1 MSFKMR
7 LIPVAIMV
15 VLLVASCAKQGYPSG
30 GPKDV
35 TPPAVVAMNPPDRI
49 LNFTQKEFFIEFDE
63 YVTVKDAENNILVSP
78 PMKTKPEYTSKGHGI
93 RVRLRDTLLPSST
106 YLFQFKSAIVDFTEG
121 NPLPSLEYVF
131 STGDEIDSLSIM
143 GSVHDAVTDEPRK
156 EVLTVMAYSVT
167 DNTVSDSLAM
177 SEQPTYITRT
187 NADGSFALNHIKPGH
202 YHIVALEDVDKNMRL
217 AATELMAF
225 VDSLVPAR
233 LPTDSVPVAM
243 RVSSTETQRQRIT
256 KSGFVAK
263 GHIQIVTAAPMLA
276 PKVEIDSAMWRLN
289 AKRDTLNI
297 WSYNELCDSA
307 RVVLSDTS
315 GLADTLNL
323 RFRERQSRR
332 NMSQKQQQNKN
343 FIHASKSG
351 AFPYFDTLRLRFD
364 TPVSRLHNADSAVT
378 ILNLSDSTKSVL
390 GLTLR
395 PDSLGATIGFVPQ
408 QGTSYDITVSP
419 RTVADLYGHWNDT
432 LNFKIQTSKAEDY
445 GKIIVKF
452 SADAPRF
459 GTDFVVQL
467 LDDKKNVVTEKRVA
481 ASETVTFNHLN
492 PAKYGLRAIV
502 DRNANG
508 KWDAGDYLQR
518 RQPEEVIYFEKQ
530 LELRAN
536 WDMEERF
543 EL

>member
-7 LIPVAIMV
+7 LLPVAIMV

-35 TPPAVVAMNPPDRI
+35 TPPAVVAMTPPDRT

-106 YLFQFKSAIVDFTEG
+106 YLFQFKGAIVDFTEG

-167 DNTVSDSLAM
+167 DNTVSDALAM

-187 NADGSFALNHIKPGH
+187 NADGSFALNHIRPGH
-202 YHIVALEDVDKNMRL
+202 YHLVALEDVDKNMRL

-332 NMSQKQQQNKN
+332 NMSQKQQQNK
-343 FIHASKSG
+343 
-351 AFPYFDTLRLRFD
+351 Y
-364 TPVSRLHNADSAVT
+364 
-378 ILNLSDSTKSVL
+378 
-390 GLTLR
+390 
-395 PDSLGATIGFVPQ
+395 
-408 QGTSYDITVSP
+408 
-419 RTVADLYGHWNDT
+419 
-432 LNFKIQTSKAEDY
+432 
-445 GKIIVKF
+445 
-452 SADAPRF
+452 
-459 GTDFVVQL
+459 
-467 LDDKKNVVTEKRVA
+467 
-481 ASETVTFNHLN
+481 
-492 PAKYGLRAIV
+492 
-502 DRNANG
+502 
-508 KWDAGDYLQR
+508 
-518 RQPEEVIYFEKQ
+518 
-530 LELRAN
+530 
-536 WDMEERF
+536 
-543 EL
+543 